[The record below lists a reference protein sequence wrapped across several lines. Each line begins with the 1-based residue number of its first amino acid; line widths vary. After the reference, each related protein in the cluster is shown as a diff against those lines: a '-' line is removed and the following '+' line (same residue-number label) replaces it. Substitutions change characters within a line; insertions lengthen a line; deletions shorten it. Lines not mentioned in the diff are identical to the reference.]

1 LFRSGN
7 FAHAEA
13 ARKEVAIMRLSE
25 FARGII
31 RKAQAAPKRVVFPE
45 GDNEKILR
53 ACQLLV
59 AEKIAE
65 PVLVG
70 NPLKIREHAL
80 DLDVALTG
88 MQVVDPRDWPRRD
101 IYVRDLFRLRQ
112 RKGVTQEEARR
123 LVYDRNY
130 FAALMV
136 MLGDADAMVGGVAQH
151 YPDILRPALQII
163 RVRPD
168 VQKVS
173 GLFAVVTAEG
183 RLVLI
188 ADATVNIDPSA
199 HDLAEIALCAA
210 REAWRFGVEP
220 TVAMLSFSNFGSV
233 RHPHSEKARRAVQIV
248 RATEPSLAIDGEM
261 QADTALNA
269 EVMKENYPFCALQ
282 GPANVLICP
291 ELQSANIAVKL
302 LSSLGGAEAI
312 GPILMGMRKP
322 VHLLQQSCTEGDVV
336 KMAAIAVLDA
346 QEAGKPPYE
355 AKEAMVS
362 SQ

>member
-1 LFRSGN
+1 M
-7 FAHAEA
+7 
-13 ARKEVAIMRLSE
+13 KLSE
-25 FARGII
+25 FARSII

-45 GDNEKILR
+45 GENEKILR

-59 AEKIAE
+59 GEKIAE
-65 PVLVG
+65 PILVG
-70 NPLKIREHAL
+70 NPLKIRENAL
-80 DLDVALTG
+80 DLDLALTG
-88 MQVVDPRDWPRRD
+88 MQVVDPHDWPRRD
-101 IYVRDLFRLRQ
+101 VYVRDLFRLRQ

-123 LVYDRNY
+123 LAFDSNY

-136 MLGDADAMVGGVAQH
+136 MLGDADAMVGGVTQH
-151 YPDILRPALQII
+151 YPDILRPALQVI

-173 GLFAVVTAEG
+173 GLFALVTAES
-183 RLVLI
+183 RLVFI

-220 TVAMLSFSNFGSV
+220 SIAMLSFSNFGSV
-233 RHPHSEKARRAVQIV
+233 RHPHGDKMRRAVQIV
-248 RATEPSLAIDGEM
+248 KATDPAIPIDGEM
-261 QADTALNA
+261 QADTAVTA
-269 EVMKENYPFCALQ
+269 EVMKENYPFCALP

-291 ELQSANIAVKL
+291 DLQSANIAVKL
-302 LSSLGGAEAI
+302 LSTLGGAEAI

-322 VHLLQQSCTEGDVV
+322 VHLLQQGATEGDVV
-336 KMAAIAVLDA
+336 KMAAIAVVDA

-355 AKEAMVS
+355 MKETLVSAK
-362 SQ
+362 